1 MIATLI
7 TLLIVALVLFLVW
20 YLVSLFIK
28 DARIM
33 NIIGII
39 LGLILLLYA
48 LQVLGIFGGHLVR

>member
-1 MIATLI
+1 MIVTLI
-7 TLLIVALVLFLVW
+7 TLLIVALVLFLIW
-20 YLVSLFIK
+20 YLVGLFIK

-48 LQVLGIFGGHLVR
+48 MQSLGIFGGHLVR